1 MSTMLEQAFID
12 ANALRDA
19 ALKSAETEVIN
30 KYSFEIKEAV
40 SKILEEAPEDE
51 LDIEDPMEL
60 EDPEMEEE
68 PAEAGTIDAPLA
80 STEGETLC
88 ACPDDEQEVTV
99 DVDELLAMANEL
111 EPTETAPEAAAL
123 QEDVELDEEI
133 ELDEDS
139 LREYISGIVEDC
151 PGEEE
156 EIKFI
161 APEPGEMDPLSPE
174 EKLGLRR
181 STPRRGTRRVS
192 VKSHAP
198 YSSSSPRALEETELE
213 EGIMDYVPGT
223 AAHNIASEIG
233 NLKREEAEAIKA
245 ELEAYL
251 GDPSRSPTGA
261 AAERSGLR
269 GTARAPEEV
278 AIAGITAESIDEEID
293 IDEEL
298 LEKVNLDVKTSGQKG
313 GWQAAADN
321 LVEYEAELE
330 AAKLESTEL
339 EEEKAELEEANKDL
353 TKENKEFRSVILQMK
368 EKLDEVNLSNAKL
381 LYTNRVLDSNSLNER
396 QRKRIVESIN
406 KADSP
411 NEAKVIFDTLQSAVG
426 TAATSRPAPKSLS
439 EAVSRPSSILSV
451 RKEEKVNPY
460 ADRMKILAGIK
471 NSN

>member
-12 ANALRDA
+12 ATALREA

-30 KYSFEIKEAV
+30 KYSLDIKEAV

-51 LDIEDPMEL
+51 MDLEEPMDL
-60 EDPEMEEE
+60 EDPEMEGE

-88 ACPDDEQEVTV
+88 TCPDDKQEVTV
-99 DVDELLAMANEL
+99 DVDELLAMADEL
-111 EPTETAPEAAAL
+111 EPTETAPEAGSL
-123 QEDVELDEEI
+123 QEDVGLDEEI

-139 LREYISGIVEDC
+139 LREYISGIMEDC
-151 PGEEE
+151 PEEEE

-161 APEPGEMDPLSPE
+161 SPE
-174 EKLGLRR
+174 
-181 STPRRGTRRVS
+181 TP
-192 VKSHAP
+192 
-198 YSSSSPRALEETELE
+198 EEELE

-223 AAHNIASEIG
+223 SAYKMRKSIG
-233 NLKREEAEAIKA
+233 DMTREEAEAHKA

-251 GDPSRSPTGA
+251 AS
-261 AAERSGLR
+261 
-269 GTARAPEEV
+269 RAPDTREPGDRIETPRLPGV
-278 AIAGITAESIDEEID
+278 KMAGITAESIDEEID

-298 LEKVNLDVKTSGQKG
+298 LEKVNLDVQTGGEKFGWKG
-313 GWQAAADN
+313 TADS

-330 AAKLESTEL
+330 AAQLESTEL
-339 EEEKAELEEANKDL
+339 EEEKAEIEEANKDL

-426 TAATSRPAPKSLS
+426 TTATSRPAPKSLS

-451 RKEEKVNPY
+451 RREEEKVNPY

-471 NSN
+471 K